1 MPTKATLMTL
11 EGLRSVPLFSSLS
24 DESTEQLRDLLTE
37 DNFNTDTQVCRA
49 GDTGDAMFLIEQGRV
64 RISINDD
71 DGNEITLAEL
81 ARGDFFGEMSLI
93 DGRKRSAN
101 ARVIEDARLAVLSR
115 NDFLRF
121 VRSNP
126 DVALAMLSALSER
139 LRSTDQLLRSRVSR
153 NVNEEQERRSTVA
166 DKAADLIAEFGGS
179 WKFIIAS
186 MALIGFWIVF
196 NSYILL
202 SGFDPAPY
210 QMLNLALAVIAG
222 MQAPIIMM
230 SQNRQGEKDRLRAD
244 LDYQVNLKNELSLA
258 EVLRRLDVLESER
271 LPKLFEDQNAILSL
285 KSKVQ
290 SPKG

>member
-153 NVNEEQERRSTVA
+153 NVNEEQERGRP
-166 DKAADLIAEFGGS
+166 
-179 WKFIIAS
+179 
-186 MALIGFWIVF
+186 
-196 NSYILL
+196 LL
-202 SGFDPAPY
+202 T
-210 QMLNLALAVIAG
+210 
-222 MQAPIIMM
+222 
-230 SQNRQGEKDRLRAD
+230 KRLT
-244 LDYQVNLKNELSLA
+244 
-258 EVLRRLDVLESER
+258 
-271 LPKLFEDQNAILSL
+271 
-285 KSKVQ
+285 
-290 SPKG
+290 

>member
-1 MPTKATLMTL
+1 MAEREARGIHSSFIIRSSSFQPVMPTKATLMTL

-37 DNFNTDTQVCRA
+37 DEFLTNTQVCRA

-64 RISINDD
+64 RISINDE

-101 ARVIEDARLAVLSR
+101 ARVIEDARLAVLAR
-115 NDFLRF
+115 ADFLRF

-179 WKFIIAS
+179 WKFII
-186 MALIGFWIVF
+186 
-196 NSYILL
+196 
-202 SGFDPAPY
+202 
-210 QMLNLALAVIAG
+210 
-222 MQAPIIMM
+222 
-230 SQNRQGEKDRLRAD
+230 
-244 LDYQVNLKNELSLA
+244 
-258 EVLRRLDVLESER
+258 
-271 LPKLFEDQNAILSL
+271 
-285 KSKVQ
+285 
-290 SPKG
+290 